1 MKLNFLILVML
12 FGVTVLVTV
21 LLGAFVFAM
30 FFKNLED
37 NLTNIIFSEIDASLD
52 TISHYM
58 FERYSDTLILTNMEH
73 PIMASDNTR
82 NKLKLLN
89 TFEQASKSYLS
100 FSIYDNNG
108 RKILDTRSVGLNNT
122 ASSEEFF
129 NTAIKGG
136 IYHDQTPIFSSDLN
150 QYIIRFSGPV
160 YDQDKNITGVLV
172 ANVSILAINDI
183 IDKHFQKTQVDII
196 SKEGIIIFSNH
207 NKTALSTQVNHPILQ
222 KNKYSEGNFFIFI
235 DVQKAYMDYPSSE
248 WTMLAKTSKDDL
260 FRELSEQQMTF
271 TIISSMIVI
280 GMIIFSVWLSRKISS
295 PILNLK
301 NAVMQIRNGNYLT
314 IKEEGTD
321 ETRELASAINAMSES
336 IKRYNKNLE
345 DLHTLV
351 DAATEISITD
361 SNGKILYVNDKFCET
376 SKYARSEL
384 VGNNHRMIKSEF
396 HPPEFF
402 KNMWDT
408 IKRGEIW
415 SGEIKN
421 TNKSKEDY
429 WIKTVIMPIKD
440 DSNNITQF
448 MSIKTDIT
456 EIHKSRE
463 KINEQLLQLKET
475 DRQKDEFISMIS
487 HELKSPIFPI
497 IGYCDLLR
505 DPELSKNFNALHFEA
520 LDEITSNAERLQRIT
535 EDLLDVNRMNMKKL
549 QYNIKKFS
557 LAKFVTHMVKEH
569 ALLMEKKQIEFCVLP
584 VEDQIIES
592 DEQRLGQVIANMIR
606 NAVDFVPN
614 KDGKIT
620 VSVRSKSEY
629 IIFSVKDNGVGIS
642 KENQH
647 NLFTAFYQTDTSA
660 TRNHG
665 GAGLGLAICKG
676 IVEDL
681 GGKIWVESDAG
692 KGSTF
697 FFSVPLKSIEKK
709 GESSNDTQGLES

>member
-1 MKLNFLILVML
+1 MKLSFLLLITL
-12 FGVTVLVTV
+12 FGVTVLVTI
-21 LLGAFVFAM
+21 LLGGFVFGI

-37 NLTNIIFSEIDASLD
+37 NLANVVFSEINASLD
-52 TISHYM
+52 TISYYM
-58 FERYSDTLILTNMEH
+58 FERYNDMLILTNMEH
-73 PIMASDNTR
+73 PIMTSSNTR
-82 NKLKLLN
+82 NKLKLLH

-108 RKILDTRSVGLNNT
+108 RKILDTRNIGLNNT

-150 QYIIRFSGPV
+150 QYTIRFSGPV
-160 YDQDKNITGVLV
+160 YDQDKNITGALV
-172 ANVSILAINDI
+172 ANTSILAINDI
-183 IDKHFQKTQVDII
+183 INQDFQKTQIDII
-196 SKEGIIIFSNH
+196 SKDGIIIFSNH
-207 NKTALSTQVNHPILQ
+207 NKTALFTQVNYPILQ
-222 KNKYSEGNFFIFI
+222 KNKYADDNFFIFTN
-235 DVQKAYMDYPSSE
+235 VQKAHLDYPSSE
-248 WTMLAKTSKDDL
+248 WTMLVKTSKDDL
-260 FRELSEQQMTF
+260 FRELSEQQISF

-280 GMIIFSVWLSRKISS
+280 GMINFSVWLSRIISS
-295 PILNLK
+295 PILNLR
-301 NAVMQIRNGNYLT
+301 NGVIQIRNGNYLT

-321 ETRELASAINAMSES
+321 ETKELASAFNVMSKS
-336 IKRYNKNLE
+336 IKRYTKNLE
-345 DLHTLV
+345 DLHSMV
-351 DAATEISITD
+351 DVATEVSITD
-361 SNGKILYVNDKFCET
+361 SDGKILYVNDKFCET
-376 SKYARSEL
+376 SKYAHSEL
-384 VGNNHRMIKSEF
+384 IGNNHRILKSEF

-421 TNKSKEDY
+421 INKNKEDY
-429 WIKTVIMPIKD
+429 WVKTVIMPLKD
-440 DSNNITQF
+440 DSNNIIQF
-448 MSIKTDIT
+448 MSIRTDIT
-456 EIHKSRE
+456 GIHKSRE
-463 KINEQLLQLKET
+463 IINEQLLQLEET
-475 DRQKDEFISMIS
+475 TKQKDEFISMIS

-505 DPELSKNFNALHFEA
+505 DPELSKNFNTLHFEA

-535 EDLLDVNRMNMKKL
+535 EDLLDVNRINMKKL
-549 QYNIKKFS
+549 SYNIKKFS
-557 LAKFVTHMVKEH
+557 LAKFVTHTLKEH
-569 ALLMEKKQIEFCVLP
+569 TPLMKEKRIEFCVLP

-592 DEQRLGQVIANMIR
+592 DEQRLEQVIGNMIR
-606 NAVDFVPN
+606 NAVDFVPD

-629 IIFSVKDNGVGIS
+629 IIFSVKDNGIGIS

-647 NLFTAFYQTDTSA
+647 NLFTPFYQIDTSA

-681 GGKIWVESDAG
+681 GGKIWAESDTG

-709 GESSNDTQGLES
+709 DKSSNDTQEQES